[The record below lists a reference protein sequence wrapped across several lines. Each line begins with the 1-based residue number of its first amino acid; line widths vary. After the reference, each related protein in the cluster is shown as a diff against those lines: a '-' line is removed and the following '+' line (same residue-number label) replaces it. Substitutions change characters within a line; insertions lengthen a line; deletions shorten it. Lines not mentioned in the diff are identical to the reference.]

1 MKKTIP
7 IGIEKNSC
15 IYTSSPNNTGGGRPP
30 RSQIIRG
37 DIAIIA
43 LINSRMWVDNF
54 DLSMVSLVVG
64 PTPIPDHQ

>member
-15 IYTSSPNNTGGGRPP
+15 PYRNTDEGRPP

-43 LINSRMWVDNF
+43 LIIRRTWVDNF
-54 DLSMVSLVVG
+54 ELSSVSLVVG
-64 PTPIPDHQ
+64 PTSILDHP